1 LAHALAPLIGPVP
14 GAVVIRSDEI
24 RKSLCGAEP
33 LHRLGSEGYAP
44 GVSQRVYATVTER
57 AEVVVRGGH
66 AAIADA
72 VFARPSDREALE
84 RAAVAAG
91 VPFVGLWLD
100 AAESELVARAER
112 RVLDASDADAA
123 VIRSQIA
130 QGAGSIPWH
139 RLDASSP
146 SEDVL
151 QKAILVLGER
161 LQGGTIRG
169 ESWAA

>member
-1 LAHALAPLIGPVP
+1 
-14 GAVVIRSDEI
+14 
-24 RKSLCGAEP
+24 
-33 LHRLGSEGYAP
+33 
-44 GVSQRVYATVTER
+44 VYATVTER

-100 AAESELVARAER
+100 AAESELVARSER
-112 RVLDASDADAA
+112 RVRDASDADAA

-130 QGAGSIPWH
+130 QGAGSVAWH

-146 SEDVL
+146 PEEVL
-151 QKAILVLGER
+151 QKAILLLGKR
-161 LQGGTIRG
+161 LKGGTIRS
-169 ESWAA
+169 ESQAA